1 MGLRWR
7 LTGAFLLAVLVAVF
21 GGTAAHLVEVSR
33 RLEDQLQAQI
43 GRMVDSIETE
53 MVQTGQSLDNELSA
67 ALDPS
72 ARLARAVLSGS
83 DSLRVFSARGKIQP
97 GRVDVLKVLNEHGV
111 IVSSG
116 HWPTSFGALDPNF
129 RTYLE
134 APGSSARLLDE
145 AIPAGA
151 APSMQRWAVARW
163 GDVPVVA
170 VAGRFLDER
179 SLEQMRARVGAD
191 LLALC
196 RPEAAIGRRVP
207 CVTVKNLQVLPP
219 EPFRSDAAW
228 AQDLVLAKVPLGAGA
243 DPPMLF
249 VGLHRGE
256 IDQVEQ
262 GFVRRALMVGALSV
276 VLSMLLG
283 IFLAARLVRPVEA
296 LSQASAKLAGGDLST
311 RVQPEGTSV
320 PEVKRLIQSFN
331 QMAADI
337 ERSQTQLKRAERVA
351 AWREIARGLAHELK
365 NPLTPILGAMDV
377 LRRAR
382 RLGRQD
388 FDEILQE
395 QSDAVVEEVMRL
407 KELADAFSRFA
418 RLPDP
423 NPEPLLLAE
432 LLDHAIALYVPDDGA
447 VEVERR
453 YADQTSKWLADR
465 TQIMSA
471 LTNLIKNAVEAMDGK
486 GRLYVE
492 VSEIGLEDGRGA
504 VEVRIEDSGPG
515 IADEVRDQ
523 LFMPYVTTKGSRGT
537 GLGLA
542 MVHRIVAEHGGDIEV
557 GTGRLGG
564 ALFRLR
570 FPRQEA

>member
-7 LTGAFLLAVLVAVF
+7 LTGALLLAVLVAVF
-21 GGTAAHLVEVSR
+21 GSTAAHLVEVSR

-83 DSLRVFSARGKIQP
+83 DSLRVFAGRGKIQP
-97 GRVDVLKVLNEHGV
+97 GRVDVFKILNEHGV

-219 EPFRSDAAW
+219 EPFRSDALW
-228 AQDLVLAKVPLGAGA
+228 AQDLVLARVPLGAGE

-249 VGLHRGE
+249 VGLHRGA
-256 IDQVEQ
+256 IDQVER
-262 GFVRRALMVGALSV
+262 GFVRRALMVGALSL

-320 PEVKRLIQSFN
+320 PEVRRLIQSFN
-331 QMAADI
+331 HMAADI

-382 RLGRQD
+382 RLGRHD
-388 FDEILQE
+388 FDEILEE
-395 QSDAVVEEVMRL
+395 QSDAVIEEVMRL

-418 RLPDP
+418 RLPEP
-423 NPEPLLLAE
+423 NPEPLLLTE
-432 LLDHAIALYVPDDGA
+432 LLDHVIALYVPDDGEI
-447 VEVERR
+447 EVERR
-453 YADQTSKWLADR
+453 YAFLKSTWIADK

-471 LTNLIKNAVEAMDGK
+471 LTNLVKNAVEAIEGK
-486 GRLYVE
+486 GRLCVE
-492 VSEIGLEDGRGA
+492 VSEITSEDGKSF
-504 VEVRIEDSGPG
+504 VDVHIEDSGPG
-515 IADEVRDQ
+515 IAEEVRDQ

-542 MVHRIVAEHGGDIEV
+542 MVHRIVAEHGGEIEV
-557 GTGRLGG
+557 GAGRLGG
-564 ALFRLR
+564 ASFRLR
-570 FPRQEA
+570 FPRQQA